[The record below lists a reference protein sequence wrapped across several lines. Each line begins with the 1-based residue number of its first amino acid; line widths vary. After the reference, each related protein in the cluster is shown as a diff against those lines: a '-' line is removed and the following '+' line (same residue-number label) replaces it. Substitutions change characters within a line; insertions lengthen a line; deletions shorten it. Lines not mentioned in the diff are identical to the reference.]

1 MRLVWQI
8 VRKDLWR
15 QRWWISLW
23 LLSGSTML
31 LTRTAELVIQHGQ
44 TVRGMGGGDMF
55 GLWALL
61 TFGLVAFFM
70 PARAVLDD
78 PLVDSNAQWRTRP
91 ISMGRLLAA
100 KIVFIVG
107 LMVILPVAILVI
119 GQSIHWALWNRR
131 FFSVL
136 DIACL
141 AEILLTLGML
151 SGGAAACSRNLTQC
165 LPALP
170 VGWFLFV
177 VWFGGGLRTNF
188 RGSIGPG
195 PSEALLWIGS
205 IAGLVATA
213 GMLNQYLTRRTALTV
228 ALLLVASFSPLVL
241 SAYWRWLPFG

>member
-107 LMVILPVAILVI
+107 L
-119 GQSIHWALWNRR
+119 
-131 FFSVL
+131 
-136 DIACL
+136 IA
-141 AEILLTLGML
+141 
-151 SGGAAACSRNLTQC
+151 R
-165 LPALP
+165 
-170 VGWFLFV
+170 
-177 VWFGGGLRTNF
+177 
-188 RGSIGPG
+188 
-195 PSEALLWIGS
+195 LLWIEGLLS
-205 IAGLVATA
+205 KLFLGRPLGDQRADRHALAVADDVDWDAAARRGIGDDERQGLVGRNFLAVDA
-213 GMLNQYLTRRTALTV
+213 QHHV
-228 ALLLVASFSPLVL
+228 ARQQPGL
-241 SAYWRWLPFG
+241 